1 MINLEFKERQRQLN
15 VVHKLVPEVPKL
27 AQNVIELKKARD
39 NERSL
44 VNERSALLENPEQ
57 HPRRRDLEG
66 EDPDQDALQAKIQV
80 LEERLNNK
88 KEALLEKELVYDEV
102 SNLAEKLRTQALD
115 GRKTTLEINE
125 KINEY
130 RARTNDLARKLY
142 ASVSEVSMLQSKALK
157 LQQEKEE
164 KEQVL
169 ECALKNLEDGMP
181 PTDDAEMLWDR
192 QTRNYARKQMEGEER
207 LQRRLLEQQLPLNS
221 VKSSALPRPNSYMPP
236 DI

>member
-1 MINLEFKERQRQLN
+1 M
-15 VVHKLVPEVPKL
+15 VPEVPKL
-27 AQNVIELKKARD
+27 ADKVKNLHSKKEA
-39 NERSL
+39 EIKT
-44 VNERSALLENPEQ
+44 VNNLSGLLENPEK

-66 EDPDQDALQAKIQV
+66 EDPDQDALTAKIQV

-88 KEALLEKELVYDEV
+88 KEALLEKELVYEEV

-130 RARTNDLARKLY
+130 RARTNDLARKLF

-164 KEQVL
+164 KEQIL
-169 ECALKNLEDGMP
+169 ENALRNLEEGVP
-181 PTDDAEMLWDR
+181 PTDDSEMVWDR
-192 QTRNYARKQMEGEER
+192 LTRNQARKEIDGEER
-207 LQRRLLEQQLPLNS
+207 RQRKLLEQQLPLNS